1 LDCAKNIIKYIDF
14 KDKYD
19 KKINLH
25 VIEQLVS
32 NSYDKL
38 LFELIR
44 VYPSNPLYFSKL
56 TQINLSNSV
65 YSYCVKTNKVS
76 QIFQII
82 NGFKVD
88 EIKKYLFNNNK
99 SEAFF
104 YNLTCIQDDFYWA
117 CYHSN
122 IRLINF
128 YLDNKLGKYDYT
140 DELGFTPLMYLAINK
155 LEDLAIR
162 LLNTG
167 LGSSTKLNN
176 FNKSALHFSIENN
189 LPTLANILYNELS
202 NIVKNKK

>member
-1 LDCAKNIIKYIDF
+1 LQIDLKQDNFKLNNKELNSNKYQFMLYNVFNELVKNNNLDCAKNIIKYIDF

-56 TQINLSNSV
+56 TQINLANSV
-65 YSYCVKTNKVS
+65 YSYCVKNNKVS

-88 EIKKYLFNNNK
+88 EIKKYLFNNK
-99 SEAFF
+99 
-104 YNLTCIQDDFYWA
+104 
-117 CYHSN
+117 
-122 IRLINF
+122 
-128 YLDNKLGKYDYT
+128 
-140 DELGFTPLMYLAINK
+140 
-155 LEDLAIR
+155 
-162 LLNTG
+162 
-167 LGSSTKLNN
+167 
-176 FNKSALHFSIENN
+176 
-189 LPTLANILYNELS
+189 
-202 NIVKNKK
+202 